1 MRYRF
6 KVQTTCR
13 RLYRHALATLS
24 ISLLSVSAYADVFVG
39 LVYPKHEI
47 TLSAGVGGL
56 LTKQL
61 VGLGQRVQMGQ
72 PLLQLDE
79 RLQVIE
85 KERRRVIL
93 EDESE
98 LSSTRDKTRILEVML
113 NDSKAVYATTASISK
128 EELLRLETEYLSSA
142 GRLEQLIA
150 EKRREQLDFEFAK
163 REQMQRR
170 ITAPVNGTITKF
182 LLRPGEWAKP
192 GDPVLMLV
200 DASTVILRVA
210 VPHGKVNAL
219 QLGFERDVELEKGSA
234 TLGATGRIT
243 FISPVADPASGLVEV
258 EITIDNSAGAI
269 RPGVRGTINILG
281 AEKIR

>member
-1 MRYRF
+1 MGNRLKMRIN
-6 KVQTTCR
+6 CR
-13 RLYRHALATLS
+13 RLHRQTLAALW
-24 ISLLSVSAYADVFVG
+24 ISLLPVSAYADVFVG

-56 LTKQL
+56 LTSQL
-61 VGLGQRVQMGQ
+61 VQLGQSVRMGQ
-72 PLLQLDE
+72 LLMQLDE
-79 RLQVIE
+79 RLQSIE
-85 KERRRVIL
+85 TERRRVIL

-98 LSSTRDKTRILEVML
+98 LVSTRNKTRILQVML
-113 NDSKAVYATTASISK
+113 DDSRAVYATTASISK

-150 EKRREQLDFEFAK
+150 EKKREKLDFEFA
-163 REQMQRR
+163 RRDQMQRR
-170 ITAPVNGTITKF
+170 ITAPVNGIVTKF

-210 VPHGKVNAL
+210 VPHGKVNDL
-219 QLGFERDVELEKGSA
+219 ELGAKRNVELETGSTA
-234 TLGATGRIT
+234 PRATGRIT

-258 EITIDNSAGAI
+258 EVTIDNLTGAI
-269 RPGVRGTINILG
+269 RPGVRGTINVIST
-281 AEKIR
+281 EKIR

>member
-1 MRYRF
+1 
-6 KVQTTCR
+6 
-13 RLYRHALATLS
+13 
-24 ISLLSVSAYADVFVG
+24 
-39 LVYPKHEI
+39 
-47 TLSAGVGGL
+47 
-56 LTKQL
+56 
-61 VGLGQRVQMGQ
+61 
-72 PLLQLDE
+72 
-79 RLQVIE
+79 
-85 KERRRVIL
+85 
-93 EDESE
+93 
-98 LSSTRDKTRILEVML
+98 
-113 NDSKAVYATTASISK
+113 
-128 EELLRLETEYLSSA
+128 
-142 GRLEQLIA
+142 
-150 EKRREQLDFEFAK
+150 
-163 REQMQRR
+163 MQRR

>member
-1 MRYRF
+1 MGNRLKIRIN
-6 KVQTTCR
+6 CR
-13 RLYRHALATLS
+13 RLHRQTRAALW
-24 ISLLSVSAYADVFVG
+24 ISLLPVSAYADVFVG

-56 LTKQL
+56 LTSQL
-61 VGLGQRVQMGQ
+61 VQLGQSVRMGQ
-72 PLLQLDE
+72 LLMQLDE
-79 RLQVIE
+79 RLQSIE
-85 KERRRVIL
+85 TERRRVIL

-98 LSSTRDKTRILEVML
+98 LVSTRNKTRILQVML
-113 NDSKAVYATTASISK
+113 DDSRAVYATTASISK

-150 EKRREQLDFEFAK
+150 EKKREKLDFEFA
-163 REQMQRR
+163 RRDQMQRR
-170 ITAPVNGTITKF
+170 ITAPVNGIVTKF

-210 VPHGKVNAL
+210 VPHGKVNDL
-219 QLGFERDVELEKGSA
+219 ELGAKRNVELETGSTA
-234 TLGATGRIT
+234 PRATGRIT

-258 EITIDNSAGAI
+258 EVTIDNLTGAI
-269 RPGVRGTINILG
+269 RPGVRGTINVIST
-281 AEKIR
+281 EKIR

>member
-1 MRYRF
+1 MGNRLKIRIN
-6 KVQTTCR
+6 CR
-13 RLYRHALATLS
+13 RLHRQTLAALW
-24 ISLLSVSAYADVFVG
+24 ISLLPVSAYADVFVG

-56 LTKQL
+56 LTSQL
-61 VGLGQRVQMGQ
+61 VQLGQSVRMGQ
-72 PLLQLDE
+72 LLMQLDE
-79 RLQVIE
+79 RLQSIE
-85 KERRRVIL
+85 TERRRVIL

-98 LSSTRDKTRILEVML
+98 LVSTRNKTRILQVML
-113 NDSKAVYATTASISK
+113 DDSRAVYATTASISK

-150 EKRREQLDFEFAK
+150 EKKREKLDFEFA
-163 REQMQRR
+163 RRDQMQRR
-170 ITAPVNGTITKF
+170 ITAPVNGIVTKF

-210 VPHGKVNAL
+210 VPHGKVNDL
-219 QLGFERDVELEKGSA
+219 ELGAKRNVELETGSTA
-234 TLGATGRIT
+234 PRATGRIT

-258 EITIDNSAGAI
+258 EVTIDNLTGAI
-269 RPGVRGTINILG
+269 RPGVRGTINVIST
-281 AEKIR
+281 EKIR